1 MRQMNGRT
9 YLLFAAMSA
18 IASIAGG
25 TLFIQ
30 LSRFGQTAK
39 ERFGNLLIGVC
50 AILVGAVLCILTALE
65 TFRTA

>member
-1 MRQMNGRT
+1 MRQMNGKT
-9 YLLFAAMSA
+9 YLLFAMLSA

-39 ERFGNLLIGVC
+39 ERFGNILIGVC
-50 AILVGAVLCILTALE
+50 AVLVGTVLCVLTVLEALG
-65 TFRTA
+65 AA

>member
-1 MRQMNGRT
+1 MNGKT
-9 YLLFAAMSA
+9 YLLFAALSA

-39 ERFGNLLIGVC
+39 ERVGNILIGVC
-50 AILVGAVLCILTALE
+50 AVLVGTVLCALTVLEALG
-65 TFRTA
+65 AA

>member
-1 MRQMNGRT
+1 MNGKT
-9 YLLFAAMSA
+9 YLLFAMLSA

-39 ERFGNLLIGVC
+39 ERFGNILIGVC
-50 AILVGAVLCILTALE
+50 AVLVGTVLCVLTVLEALG
-65 TFRTA
+65 TA

>member
-1 MRQMNGRT
+1 MRQMNGKT
-9 YLLFAAMSA
+9 YLLFAALSA

-39 ERFGNLLIGVC
+39 ERFGNILIGAC
-50 AILVGAVLCILTALE
+50 AVLVGTVLCILTALE
-65 TFRTA
+65 MFRAA